1 MNADLVFFA
10 DVLAANTI
18 AWRGV
23 PLEFFDPDLL
33 APSVGSRVRCLYVAA
48 TRQIFVLDVIT

>member
-1 MNADLVFFA
+1 MNTDLVFFA
-10 DVLAANTI
+10 DVLTANTI

-33 APSVGSRVRCLYVAA
+33 APSVGDRVRCLYVAA
-48 TRQIFVLDVIT
+48 TRQIMLLDIVA